1 MKKIVYF
8 AICALALS
16 FAACEYD
23 NYDEPE
29 SRFSGR
35 ILYNGEQLGFGYNE
49 VYIELWEQGDWQLK
63 EAIRVNVNIDGT
75 FSQVLFDGD
84 YKMVIPKSARPFL
97 VEQDTVLLKIRGNK
111 QMDIEVTP
119 YYTIENVKYK
129 YNAETDKLE
138 CTCSIR
144 QVVTDPA
151 EAKTVSIMREY
162 VGKTAYLDQGSQI
175 NWHTLN
181 TQNNPGGS
189 LDNVVFS
196 GPAVNSSKLP
206 SAQNYIFGRVAV
218 QVNGISPM
226 LMTHPKKITF
236 R

>member
-1 MKKIVYF
+1 MKKIIYTVC
-8 AICALALS
+8 CALALC
-16 FAACEYD
+16 FTACEYD
-23 NYDEPE
+23 NYDAPG
-29 SRFSGR
+29 SHFSGR
-35 ILYNGEQLGFGYNE
+35 ITYNGEPLGFGYNE

-63 EAIRVNVNIDGT
+63 QAIRVNVDIDGS

-84 YKMVIPKSARPFL
+84 YKMVIPASARPFV
-97 VEQDTVLLKIRGNK
+97 VEQDTVLLKIRGNR

-119 YYTIENVKYK
+119 YYTIEDVKYT

-138 CTCSIR
+138 CTCAVR

-151 EAKTVSIMREY
+151 LAKSVNVMREY
-162 VGKTAYLDQGSQI
+162 VGKTAYLYQGSHI

-206 SAQNYIFGRVAV
+206 AAQNYIFGRVAV
-218 QVNGISPM
+218 QVNGISAM
-226 LMTHPKKITF
+226 LMTHPKKIFF

>member
-1 MKKIVYF
+1 MKHRQIMKKIIYL
-8 AICALALS
+8 AICALALT

-23 NYDEPE
+23 NYDEPG

-49 VYIELWEQGDWQLK
+49 VYIELWEQGNWQLK

-97 VEQDTVLLKIRGNK
+97 VEQDTVLLKIRGSK
-111 QMDIEVTP
+111 EMDIEVTP

-129 YNAETDKLE
+129 YNAADDKL
-138 CTCSIR
+138 
-144 QVVTDPA
+144 
-151 EAKTVSIMREY
+151 EY
-162 VGKTAYLDQGSQI
+162 VGKTAYLYQGSQI

-189 LDNVVFS
+189 LDNVIFS

-206 SAQNYIFGRVAV
+206 TAQNYIFGRVAV

-226 LMTHPKKITF
+226 LMPHPKKITF